1 MDCVF
6 CKIVKG
12 EIPSL
17 KVYEDEFSLVFM
29 DIADD
34 VDGHLV
40 AIPKRHASSILDCD
54 ENSLSHLMKAVK
66 KVSEHLVNNCGYNG
80 VNLLNASG
88 KAAGQSVDHFHIHI
102 IPRKNDDGLDT
113 WPKFTGAKCK
123 REEICE
129 KIKL

>member
-54 ENSLSHLMKAVK
+54 ENSLSHLIKAVK

-102 IPRKNDDGLDT
+102 IPRKNDDVLDT
-113 WPKFTGAKCK
+113 WPNFTGAKCK
-123 REEICE
+123 REEIYK